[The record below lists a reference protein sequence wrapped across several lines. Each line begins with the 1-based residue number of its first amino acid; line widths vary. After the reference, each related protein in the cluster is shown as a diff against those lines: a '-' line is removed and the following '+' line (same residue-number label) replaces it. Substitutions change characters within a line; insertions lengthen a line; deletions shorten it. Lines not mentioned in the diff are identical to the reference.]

1 MMYGKFFLLSDLI
14 LEWCDDDNQFKNKIQ
29 KKEWI
34 TGPIPNY
41 WFFISLKYFSELP
54 ESEEKTKLC

>member
-14 LEWCDDDNQFKNKIQ
+14 LEWCDNDNQNKIP

-34 TGPIPNY
+34 SGPIPCHL
-41 WFFISLKYFSELP
+41 FFLTLKYFIELK
-54 ESEEKTKLC
+54 ESEQKT

>member
-14 LEWCDDDNQFKNKIQ
+14 LEWCDDDNQNKIP

-34 TGPIPNY
+34 SGPIPSHL
-41 WFFISLKYFSELP
+41 FFLTLKYFIELK
-54 ESEEKTKLC
+54 ESEQKT